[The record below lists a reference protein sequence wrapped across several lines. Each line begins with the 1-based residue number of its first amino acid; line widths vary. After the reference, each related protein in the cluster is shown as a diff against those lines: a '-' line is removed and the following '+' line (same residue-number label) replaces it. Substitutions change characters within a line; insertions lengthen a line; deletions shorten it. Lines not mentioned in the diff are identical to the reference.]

1 MYNIASI
8 LDEKGVKSEEKC
20 FKAKESGIPHMVSNT
35 ELKSNVIQVILIT

>member
-35 ELKSNVIQVILIT
+35 ELKSKIQVILIT